1 MDINEELETVDNN
14 TPIELEEE
22 EFECEAPPDPEEI
35 LEDTDATEERVPPF
49 PAVNVQLPES
59 GQSYYSYSANRKK
72 QFGLAKTIE
81 AIQAIGKAWHKK
93 HPSGPLIGVG
103 NISLEGGGFMS
114 PHKSHQTGLDVDFR
128 LLRKDGARVGV
139 TFQNPAYSRK
149 RTQELVNVIRANG
162 VLQVKLIL
170 FNDPSVKG
178 VEPSSG
184 HDNHL
189 HVRFTL

>member
-1 MDINEELETVDNN
+1 MDINEELETVDND

-22 EFECEAPPDPEEI
+22 EFECEAPPDPEEV
-35 LEDTDATEERVPPF
+35 LEDTGATEEGVPPF

-59 GQSYYSYSANRKK
+59 GQSYYSYSANREK

-81 AIQAIGKAWHKK
+81 AIQAIGKAWYKK
-93 HPSGPLIGVG
+93 YPGGPLIGVG
-103 NISLEGGGFMS
+103 NISLKGGGLMP

-128 LLRKDGARVGV
+128 LLRKDGARIGV
-139 TFQNPAYSRK
+139 TFRDPAYSRK

-178 VEPSSG
+178 VEPWPR
-184 HDNHL
+184 HDDHL